1 MARPNAL
8 LVLVAVVHGV
18 APLVLLG
25 VHWGFGIDETVY
37 LSQVNAHAP
46 ALLFSAPRA
55 RGTTFVAAPV
65 TLIFHSVVAVRLWIA
80 AMSGVCL
87 YLAYRSW
94 LRILPGVT
102 VPLAALLFSSV
113 WVVAY
118 YSFEAMPNEWVAFAV
133 VAASGY
139 TLQFLRDGRNLHLVI
154 AVATMAIAAMF
165 RPSDAGFA
173 TIGLV
178 AACVVVRA
186 PRRLR
191 LIASA
196 AAVAGFL
203 VGSAEW
209 VIEAFTSYGGLMA
222 RIHAAQAEQGGGGL
236 RFSGLAQARTLAGPL
251 LCRAGCSADAPF
263 VFWLWWFAAG
273 ALLVLAVVFA
283 RGRLRQGAEIV
294 PMLVALAVAA
304 EYLLTVSYAAPRFLI
319 PTYGLLALPCA
330 AGAVGFRARAD
341 GRRGRVV
348 LTGALATAFAA
359 QVVIQADVIVRHI
372 KPSLA
377 AFNQQMEADA
387 VRLHSLG
394 FRAPCIVRGQ
404 PSRNAAIAFTAGCTN
419 VPGGAAEVHD
429 AITKGTRVAW
439 LGPGAPPHLYGP
451 PTRRVRLPAEG
462 NRTFVA
468 YLYLRGREPK

>member
-1 MARPNAL
+1 MARPNSL
-8 LVLVAVVHGV
+8 LILVAVVHSV
-18 APLVLLG
+18 VPLVLLG

-65 TLIFHSVVAVRLWIA
+65 TLLLHSVGAVRLWIA
-80 AMSGVCL
+80 VLSGVCL

-94 LRILPGVT
+94 LRILPGVI
-102 VPLAALLFSSV
+102 VALAALLFSSI

-139 TLQFLRDGRNLHLVI
+139 TLQFLRDGRNRHAAAVVAMV
-154 AVATMAIAAMF
+154 AVAALF

-173 TIGLV
+173 AMGLV
-178 AACVVVRA
+178 AACVLVA
-186 PRRLR
+186 GPRRTR
-191 LIASA
+191 LVAGG

-203 VGSAEW
+203 LGSAEW
-209 VIEAFTSYGGLMA
+209 VIEAYTSYGGLIA
-222 RIHAAQAEQGGGGL
+222 RIHSAQAEQGGGGL

-251 LCRAGCSADAPF
+251 LCRAGCSANASWI
-263 VFWLWWFAAG
+263 FWLWWFAAG
-273 ALLVLAVVFA
+273 VLLVLALVFA
-283 RGRLRQGAEIV
+283 RGRVRQGAEIV
-294 PMLVALAVAA
+294 PMLVGLAVAA

-330 AGAVGFRARAD
+330 AGVVGLWARV
-341 GRRGRVV
+341 RGHRSRIV
-348 LTGALATAFAA
+348 LTGALATALAA

-372 KPSLA
+372 KPSLT
-377 AFNQQMEADA
+377 AFNQQMDADA
-387 VRLHSLG
+387 HRLHSLG
-394 FRAPCIVRGQ
+394 VRAPCIVRGQ
-404 PSRNAAIAFTAGCTN
+404 PSRNAAIAFTAGCSN
-419 VPGGAAEVHD
+419 VPGGAVQVNE
-429 AITKGTRVAW
+429 AIKKGIRVAW
-439 LGPGAPPHLYGP
+439 IGPGAPPRLYGA

-462 NRTFVA
+462 HHTFVA
-468 YLYLRGREPK
+468 YLFLGRVEPK